1 MNLKSIPSQRQ
12 MRFGEVIRS
21 IISEFLIRGDFFNT
35 EIDISTITVSFVK
48 MSKDLRVASVYFMPL
63 GGKNK
68 EKILQFL
75 NNNKYFFQR
84 SISRAKLRSKFTP
97 KINFYIDDSFDEAER
112 IENLLLDQKVLRDL
126 DNEWSS
132 RMVKCL

>member
-1 MNLKSIPSQRQ
+1 MNLKSISSQRQ
-12 MRFGEVIRS
+12 IRFGEVIRS

-68 EKILQFL
+68 DQILQFL
-75 NNNKYFFQR
+75 NNNKYVFQK

-97 KINFYIDDSFDEAER
+97 KINFYIDDSFDEAEK

-126 DNEWSS
+126 NNE
-132 RMVKCL
+132 